1 MFLDGADLQEQAH
14 WLHLQD
20 RTICFT
26 KHMTSCFVGSPIFH
40 LLTKPIKN
48 SREMRVDGWT
58 FTLSHAVHQS
68 RRQDTLD
75 GLAKWDRLQTEWN
88 AFLNPFDQRYYEKVR
103 EIAESGTG
111 G

>member
-1 MFLDGADLQEQAH
+1 MLPGKSQAA
-14 WLHLQD
+14 L
-20 RTICFT
+20 
-26 KHMTSCFVGSPIFH
+26 S
-40 LLTKPIKN
+40 
-48 SREMRVDGWT
+48 SRAVPGRVGWT

-75 GLAKWDRLQTEWN
+75 GLAKRDRLQTEWN

-111 G
+111 GEEATG